1 MTSDFRRCALIYL
14 AASAAVGAPLIAVW
28 WFALGTSRDSIVI
41 ATAACVLGALITI
54 LRRYR
59 GVKRET
65 LPD

>member
-1 MTSDFRRCALIYL
+1 MSDFKRWALIYL
-14 AASAAVGAPLIAVW
+14 AASVAVGVPLISVW
-28 WFALGTSRDSIVI
+28 WFALDASRDSIVI
-41 ATAACVLGALITI
+41 AIGALTTI